1 MPFMNVYTS
10 AEPPAEAAVTELL
23 TTLSRAL
30 AAHLGKPES
39 YVMTCL
45 VPRTRMTFAGTL
57 APACY
62 AEVKNVGPLGEAL
75 AEAMSGD
82 LCARLAAAFGVSR
95 ERVYIEFTE
104 AEGRLWGYA
113 GSTFA

>member
-1 MPFMNVYTS
+1 MPFINVYTS
-10 AEPPAEAAVTELL
+10 AEPPAEDAVTELL

-30 AAHLGKPES
+30 AKHLGKPES

-45 VPRTRMTFAGTL
+45 VPRSRMTFGGTF

-62 AEVKNVGPLGEAL
+62 AEVKNVGSLDETL
-75 AEAMSGD
+75 AEAMSRD
-82 LCARLAAAFGVSR
+82 LCARLATAFGVSS

>member
-1 MPFMNVYTS
+1 M
-10 AEPPAEAAVTELL
+10 AVDDLL
-23 TTLSRAL
+23 KTLSRSL
-30 AAHLGKPES
+30 AAHFGKPES

-45 VPRTRMTFAGTL
+45 VPRTRMTFGGTA

-62 AEVKNVGPLGEAL
+62 AEVKNVGPLSEAL
-75 AEAMSGD
+75 AETMSRD
-82 LCARLAAAFGVSR
+82 LCDTLARAFGVSA